1 MRPRT
6 PEDRAGCRG
15 SAGSQPSG
23 PRLPRTRALLLGLL
37 SAVLVAAWLPAPARA
52 EEDNRVVAMEDGLER
67 ERGAGGG
74 GGVRGGGELEAS
86 MRSSLLLH
94 FQAALQ
100 EAEAVASPSGTQQ
113 GSAAGVAPPAAV
125 TAFPDSSAVVGR
137 VFQMTVPDK
146 TEDGYLGDVVKVSPR
161 FGLRGYDPPTPLP
174 TQTVCTSVCLR
185 DFAAE

>member
-1 MRPRT
+1 
-6 PEDRAGCRG
+6 
-15 SAGSQPSG
+15 
-23 PRLPRTRALLLGLL
+23 
-37 SAVLVAAWLPAPARA
+37 
-52 EEDNRVVAMEDGLER
+52 
-67 ERGAGGG
+67 
-74 GGVRGGGELEAS
+74 

-146 TEDGYLGDVVKVSPR
+146 TEDGYLGNVVKVSPR
-161 FGLRGYDPPTPLP
+161 FGLRRYDPPRPYL
-174 TQTVCTSVCLR
+174 LR
-185 DFAAE
+185 PFARFAAE

>member
-1 MRPRT
+1 M
-6 PEDRAGCRG
+6 
-15 SAGSQPSG
+15 
-23 PRLPRTRALLLGLL
+23 
-37 SAVLVAAWLPAPARA
+37 
-52 EEDNRVVAMEDGLER
+52 
-67 ERGAGGG
+67 
-74 GGVRGGGELEAS
+74 
-86 MRSSLLLH
+86 
-94 FQAALQ
+94 
-100 EAEAVASPSGTQQ
+100 ASPSGTQQ

-161 FGLRGYDPPTPLP
+161 FGLRRYDPPTPLP